1 MKILKKDF
9 KKKAL
14 KRYQSLSKEG
24 KEKKQPHGCKQYKN
38 LSEDKKQKLV
48 KYSKKYYKTRKK
60 CLTIIKRNYYIKKK

>member
-24 KEKKQPHGCKQYKN
+24 KEKKATTWLQTI
-38 LSEDKKQKLV
+38 QK
-48 KYSKKYYKTRKK
+48 SIR
-60 CLTIIKRNYYIKKK
+60 R

>member
-24 KEKKQPHGCKQYKN
+24 KEKMQPHGCKQYKN
-38 LSEDKKQKLV
+38 LSEDEKQKLV
-48 KYSKKYYKTRKK
+48 KYSKKYYKMQ
-60 CLTIIKRNYYIKKK
+60 TIQKSIRRQKTKTC